1 MGKEL
6 RSPLTEPGIEAK
18 AGEYIVAID
27 GIPTNTVKNIYA
39 LLVGKA
45 DVPTEISLN
54 SKPQLAGARKIV
66 ISPLENEYPLYQYNW
81 VQDNL
86 KKVEKA
92 SNGRIGYIYIP
103 DMGRRV

>member
-1 MGKEL
+1 M
-6 RSPLTEPGIEAK
+6 
-18 AGEYIVAID
+18 
-27 GIPTNTVKNIYA
+27 KNIYA

-103 DMGRRV
+103 CLLYTSDAADE